1 MAGVGTWLV
10 ETEKALLAFF
20 SPEEK
25 LIIEFFGPLMEQ
37 VKNEALKVGLDDL
50 QLGLG
55 ILKAA
60 ALAAASAAEN
70 AGPGVDKV
78 KAAEDAFIATGKTGI
93 TEVSNTVTSSATTL
107 YQTTLNNAEA
117 AAIKAAVAM
126 IQTATVNAVTVPAN
140 TTPVANN

>member
-10 ETEKALLAFF
+10 ETEKAIVALL

-25 LIIEFFGPLMEQ
+25 LLIEFFGPLFDQ
-37 VKNEALKVGLDDL
+37 VKDQALKLGLDDL

-55 ILKAA
+55 ILKEA
-60 ALAAASAAEN
+60 ALAAATAAEG
-70 AGPGVDKV
+70 AAPGVDKV
-78 KAAEDAFIATGKTGI
+78 KAAEDAFIASGKVGI
-93 TEVSNTVTSSATTL
+93 SEASNTVTASATAL

-117 AAIKAAVAM
+117 AAIKAAVAI

-140 TTPVANN
+140 TAPVVNK